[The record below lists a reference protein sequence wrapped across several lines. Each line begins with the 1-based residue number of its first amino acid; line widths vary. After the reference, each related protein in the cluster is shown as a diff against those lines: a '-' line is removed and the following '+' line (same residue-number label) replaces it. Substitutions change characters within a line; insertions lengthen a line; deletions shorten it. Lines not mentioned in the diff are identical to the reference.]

1 MHTGLLS
8 QFYYRIQN
16 FDKERLKTKKITKMK
31 KSHVIDEQEVNYW
44 AELYSA
50 NLKCFNKEF
59 KEGFIKGFKE
69 GFKEGY
75 NEGYKIGRKKWEKMF
90 IERLIEDGGYNL
102 EGIAGVLDLP
112 LSEIIAIKDNM
123 NISVS

>member
-1 MHTGLLS
+1 
-8 QFYYRIQN
+8 
-16 FDKERLKTKKITKMK
+16 MK
-31 KSHVIDEQEVNYW
+31 KSHVINEQEENYW

-50 NLKCFNKEF
+50 KLKCFNKEF
-59 KEGFIKGFKE
+59 KEGFLKGFKE
-69 GFKEGY
+69 GFKEGYNKGY
-75 NEGYKIGRKKWEKMF
+75 NEGYKIGRKKWAKMF